1 MNTPT
6 GHRRPFKIVLALLL
20 IAILVDQYWAT
31 DAFPW
36 LSGVAGI
43 NPSVVFLDIPLHFP
57 AAIGL
62 IPVVVIFCG
71 LYAIVM
77 VTTQKGI
84 TRRECRKRIG
94 AALGGVVILLCCMV
108 SGGLIYFF
116 AHDQLPREVRNG
128 IDSFGLHLDLYSLY
142 PDHEVIHLR
151 GGMVMLACCLIGLPF
166 VIRKINRQV
175 ATPFTAGEYRTE
187 EMPVKRPAI
196 KQAPVKEPVTKQA
209 PAKQQVMKQ
218 PPAEQPVMR
227 QPVKQQPLAASPI
240 QETVP
245 VSRRCRVE
253 PLPRNALIPC
263 SAAAILAGKDR
274 KAPPRPRIYYQP
286 PAGMYVPRP
295 TLASETV

>member
-6 GHRRPFKIVLALLL
+6 GHRRPFKTVLALLL
-20 IAILVDQYWAT
+20 IAILVDQYWVA

-36 LSGVAGI
+36 LSGVAGV

-77 VTTQKGI
+77 ATTQKGI
-84 TRRECRKRIG
+84 TRREYRKRIG

-116 AHDQLPREVRNG
+116 AYDQLPREVRNG
-128 IDSFGLHLDLYSLY
+128 IDSFGLHLDLYSPY

-175 ATPFTAGEYRTE
+175 AVEPISAEKMRE
-187 EMPVKRPAI
+187 EPL
-196 KQAPVKEPVTKQA
+196 
-209 PAKQQVMKQ
+209 
-218 PPAEQPVMR
+218 
-227 QPVKQQPLAASPI
+227 PVKQQTLAASPI
-240 QETVP
+240 QETAAT
-245 VSRRCRVE
+245 RQRCRVE
-253 PLPRNALIPC
+253 PLPRNALIPS
-263 SAAAILAGKDR
+263 SAVAILAGKDR
-274 KAPPRPRIYYQP
+274 KAAPSRRIYYQP
-286 PAGMYVPRP
+286 PAGMHVPRP
-295 TLASETV
+295 TLASETA